1 MANGDQFEDEPVLGG
16 VDAFDEP
23 PAQSSK
29 IEFEGLN
36 IATSNSERRRERRKR
51 RNERTGMIA
60 ACILLVCI
68 LIAVILAIT
77 LEKEVE
83 HVLYSDS
90 IYDLSES
97 PTMAPSKMKPTIRT
111 TPSPTVAPKP
121 TFAVL
126 TPSPTA
132 QRTDSPNVTPSPTR
146 SPSPT
151 AIMTDSYS
159 FNPIEDTY
167 LYLDGPYKGKKYGNQ
182 EKMWIQRGNKE
193 STLPGQEVTL
203 PTIVSIVQF
212 DTMKKPSA
220 NYNLFKALPDRSRWP
235 EQQEQ
240 VQVTLRIHH
249 VPKSDLEDETD
260 ELSVEDIL
268 PINIEVYRLPNNNVM
283 VVESLTGEDFHNA
296 PKEVTEGVLVGQ
308 HLVEATDT
316 VLDIDVTSA
325 MFLTSDKIKDNR
337 NNNITAY
344 NDDQVMFLLKISWE
358 EAPRQGDQFEARESE
373 YGSPQ
378 LIFSNMI

>member
-29 IEFEGLN
+29 IQFEGLN
-36 IATSNSERRRERRKR
+36 VATSKSERRRERRKR

-68 LIAVILAIT
+68 LIAVILSVT
-77 LEKEVE
+77 FVKEAE
-83 HVLYSDS
+83 HVLYQDS
-90 IYDLSES
+90 IYGLSES

-121 TFAVL
+121 TFSVL

-132 QRTDSPNVTPSPTR
+132 PNVITPSPTR

-159 FNPIEDTY
+159 FNPVADTY
-167 LYLDGPYKGKKYGNQ
+167 LYLDGNYKGKKYGHQ
-182 EKMWIQRGNKE
+182 KTMWIQRGNKE

-203 PTIVSIVQF
+203 PTIVGIVQF
-212 DTMKKPSA
+212 DTIKKPSA
-220 NYNLFKALPDRSRWP
+220 NYNYFKALPNRSRWP
-235 EQQEQ
+235 EQQDQQ

-249 VPKSDLEDETD
+249 VPKNDLEDETD
-260 ELSVEDIL
+260 ELSVEDLL
-268 PINIEVYRLPNNNVM
+268 PVNIEVYRLPNNNMM
-283 VVESLTGEDFHNA
+283 VVESLTGDDFQNA

-325 MFLTSDKIKDNR
+325 MFLNSDKIK
-337 NNNITAY
+337 NNKNNDIAAY
-344 NDDQVMFLLKISWE
+344 NDDQVLFLLKISWE
-358 EAPRQGDQFEARESE
+358 EAPRQGDQFETRESD